1 MWRMMIAA
9 AVATGIL
16 LARGACTMAAETNKV
31 AEEKK
36 VATTEKVAVIETK
49 FGKMVVS
56 FYDKDAPNT
65 VANFQ
70 KLASQGFYDGTAF
83 HRIVKGFMI
92 QGGDP
97 NSKDPEN
104 PNAGMGGP
112 GYNIKAEFNTNQH
125 VLGVISMARSSDPD
139 SAGSQF
145 FICLGNASFLNG
157 QYTAFG
163 KLIAGEDVLKKIGDM
178 PTKMDRFGREQSVP
192 EERVVVEK
200 ISITTRDEA
209 LKK

>member
-1 MWRMMIAA
+1 MRRMMIAA

-16 LARGACTMAAETNKV
+16 LLRAACTMAAETNKV
-31 AEEKK
+31 AEVNKA
-36 VATTEKVAVIETK
+36 ATMDKVAVIETK
-49 FGKMVVS
+49 FGRMVVA

-65 VANFQ
+65 IANFQ
-70 KLASQGFYDGTAF
+70 KLASQGFYDGTTF

-97 NSKDPEN
+97 LSKDPSNE
-104 PNAGMGGP
+104 AVGTGGP
-112 GYNIKAEFNTNQH
+112 GYQIKAEFNTNQH

-163 KLIAGEDVLKKIGDM
+163 KLIAGEDVLKKIGDL

-192 EERVVVEK
+192 EERVVIERVK
-200 ISITTRDEA
+200 ITTRDEA